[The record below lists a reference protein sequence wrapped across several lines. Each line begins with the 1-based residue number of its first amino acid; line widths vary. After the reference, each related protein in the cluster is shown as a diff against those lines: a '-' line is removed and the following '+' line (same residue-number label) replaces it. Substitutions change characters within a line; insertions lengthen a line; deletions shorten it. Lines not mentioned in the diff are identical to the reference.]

1 MEIFLGVPPSR
12 LLYYRPLSPPVSR
25 CCEKRGLEA
34 FLWQKGIAKKKKV
47 FIFVLEKQHRRKYS
61 KCILE
66 NRREGTQYANTA
78 AQVLFQM
85 FPIISAQLCRWKKNK
100 ENPKVEPVN
109 SRRRSVTASKDSL
122 LKRDE
127 MLFVLVVCFAVGDIC
142 NVHHCSDTE
151 NISEAADCSHR

>member
-1 MEIFLGVPPSR
+1 MKNVALKPSFDKK
-12 LLYYRPLSPPVSR
+12 LTL
-25 CCEKRGLEA
+25 
-34 FLWQKGIAKKKKV
+34 GIAKKKKR
-47 FIFVLEKQHRRKYS
+47 FSYLSLRSSTEGNIQNASLRTDARERSTQIQQHKSYS
-61 KCILE
+61 KCFP
-66 NRREGTQYANTA
+66 
-78 AQVLFQM
+78 LFL
-85 FPIISAQLCRWKKNK
+85 PNCVAEKKTK
-100 ENPKVEPVN
+100 KNPKVEPVN